1 MKKNKIYTLGIC
13 NDNTASACLFIDGSL
28 VSAIS
33 EERLTRKKYDK
44 SFPIK
49 SINYI
54 LKENNIKL
62 NRINNIAYSWSK
74 DFNPDLTE
82 KYKKRFAYLKKRSQ
96 KELKIFSDRYKYDF
110 LRDKKNKNQFSLWCK
125 KSLTK
130 KQLKNVNIYYH
141 HEAHAASACLLSN
154 FNKGLVLTADGR
166 GDFEALTLSFFN
178 RYQSKPLKK
187 IYSSTSS
194 DSLGYFYGRITG
206 LLGFKP
212 MEHEGKI
219 TGLAAH
225 GKHNKAM
232 PLMKKM
238 VNVIKGDLIASLGE
252 FYKPFFKPYSR
263 VLRKEISK
271 FSPADVASAAQKH
284 LEECCCKI
292 LVFYLKKFK
301 LKSTNLML
309 AGGIFANVKVN
320 YTLKSLK
327 YIKKVFVQPQMND
340 GGLCIGAAA
349 LCLHKKKIRVKPLKD
364 VFLGPSADIKK
375 VIILKKKFKKIQIK
389 KYNHIFDQ
397 MCNDLSNNKVLGLIR
412 GKMEFGPRALGNRS
426 IIYKT
431 SDKSINDWL
440 NKRMKRTEFMPFA
453 PIIRNENA
461 KIAFK
466 DYRQNDP
473 TFYFMTSTIKCKKIF
488 IDKCP
493 AVTHVDNTARPQV
506 VYKKKDFFLWNLL
519 NKWEKKSGELS
530 LVNTSFNS
538 HGEPI
543 ICSEKEAIIALKN
556 KMIDVLYLDKHRIT
570 LN

>member
-1 MKKNKIYTLGIC
+1 M
-13 NDNTASACLFIDGSL
+13 
-28 VSAIS
+28 
-33 EERLTRKKYDK
+33 
-44 SFPIK
+44 
-49 SINYI
+49 
-54 LKENNIKL
+54 
-62 NRINNIAYSWSK
+62 
-74 DFNPDLTE
+74 
-82 KYKKRFAYLKKRSQ
+82 
-96 KELKIFSDRYKYDF
+96 
-110 LRDKKNKNQFSLWCK
+110 
-125 KSLTK
+125 
-130 KQLKNVNIYYH
+130 
-141 HEAHAASACLLSN
+141 LSN
-154 FNKGLVLTADGR
+154 FNKSLVLTADGR

-320 YTLKSLK
+320 HTLKSLK

-375 VIILKKKFKKIQIK
+375 VIILKKKI
-389 KYNHIFDQ
+389 
-397 MCNDLSNNKVLGLIR
+397 
-412 GKMEFGPRALGNRS
+412 
-426 IIYKT
+426 
-431 SDKSINDWL
+431 
-440 NKRMKRTEFMPFA
+440 
-453 PIIRNENA
+453 
-461 KIAFK
+461 
-466 DYRQNDP
+466 
-473 TFYFMTSTIKCKKIF
+473 
-488 IDKCP
+488 
-493 AVTHVDNTARPQV
+493 
-506 VYKKKDFFLWNLL
+506 
-519 NKWEKKSGELS
+519 
-530 LVNTSFNS
+530 
-538 HGEPI
+538 
-543 ICSEKEAIIALKN
+543 
-556 KMIDVLYLDKHRIT
+556 
-570 LN
+570 